1 MLQGCGLQSPCRV
14 SQAGEHLQQRNPQDA
29 QEDRAMS
36 TVGIFA
42 GRGDVLV
49 AMAFAILIGFYF
61 GYKWRGLIT
70 WFTNRKFKKEMTNV

>member
-1 MLQGCGLQSPCRV
+1 
-14 SQAGEHLQQRNPQDA
+14 
-29 QEDRAMS
+29 MS

-61 GYKWRGLIT
+61 GYKWRGLID
-70 WFTNRKFKKEMTNV
+70 WFTTRKLKKETP